1 MPASLNHSNIITN
14 NNANICFL
22 IIIHVSFYME
32 NITVG
37 WKVFRK
43 IGGCTGNDSHDSHI
57 STSHAVEIILGEAV
71 IFKVSTSDEIS
82 WSYLVS
88 ACRAWAA
95 FLRFS
100 CFLSWKRPFYEV
112 LQANAVSRLYCLF
125 LTCALVPCPPQWHQA
140 WAPVGFCSERFY
152 QKLFYAYCNFSPV
165 VWGIVRWQF
174 LRAGVLAPRVFR
186 TWRDT
191 SDEPEK
197 VILWSWGKQPSSNFG
212 T

>member
-43 IGGCTGNDSHDSHI
+43 IGGCTGNDSHDSNI

-82 WSYLVS
+82 
-88 ACRAWAA
+88 
-95 FLRFS
+95 
-100 CFLSWKRPFYEV
+100 
-112 LQANAVSRLYCLF
+112 
-125 LTCALVPCPPQWHQA
+125 
-140 WAPVGFCSERFY
+140 
-152 QKLFYAYCNFSPV
+152 
-165 VWGIVRWQF
+165 
-174 LRAGVLAPRVFR
+174 
-186 TWRDT
+186 
-191 SDEPEK
+191 
-197 VILWSWGKQPSSNFG
+197 
-212 T
+212 